1 MSKWDDYRAHA
12 EECQRMAGI
21 SRNPDEKVIWQRMTQ
36 QWLGMI
42 PEEELSES
50 EHGHTKSEK

>member
-1 MSKWDDYRAHA
+1 VSKWDDYRAHA

-50 EHGHTKSEK
+50 EHGQTKSEK

>member
-1 MSKWDDYRAHA
+1 VSKWDDYRAHA
-12 EECQRMAGI
+12 EECQHMAGI

-42 PEEELSES
+42 PEEELSKS
-50 EHGHTKSEK
+50 AHGQTKPEK